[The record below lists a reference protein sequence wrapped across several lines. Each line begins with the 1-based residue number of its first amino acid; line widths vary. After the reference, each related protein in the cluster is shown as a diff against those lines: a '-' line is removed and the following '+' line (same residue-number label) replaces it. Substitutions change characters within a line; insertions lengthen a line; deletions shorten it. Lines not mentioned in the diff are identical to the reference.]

1 MPYFYRTLLLF
12 VSFGNLLVQPL
23 WAQTRKVL
31 VENITGAWCGF
42 CPDGAY
48 TVQQLSAHFDQIIC
62 VSAHV
67 NDPMA
72 NPDSEAIGEEYSGG
86 GVNVLMLDRYLF
98 DDEQFVQFPSQYDPI
113 AQQLNNRLAMP
124 AVVGVAI
131 ESVILDTAASQ
142 LTATVRATFSQTPD
156 VADDLRLNLWV
167 VEDSVVGTANSYN
180 QVNFFNA
187 YAGHAYFGAGNP
199 IPNYTHRN
207 VLRYAA
213 GGAWGTAGSIDNNNN
228 TWVGQTFVYTYTI
241 PLNPTWQLSRLSLV
255 GLVQHY
261 NESQTNREILN
272 AEQISLAQALLP
284 LVPDTTTIT
293 DISLP
298 NMPLVASW
306 QCYPNPA
313 KGQMPWQI
321 DYTLEQSTDVR
332 IALYAANGRLVEEI
346 YRATT
351 PQGKHQLTWQPPSL
365 AANGI
370 YTLRLETPQGALVR
384 AVLWQQ

>member
-1 MPYFYRTLLLF
+1 MPYFYRSLLLLALL
-12 VSFGNLLVQPL
+12 GNLLAQPL

-48 TVQQLSAHFDQIIC
+48 TVQQLNAHFDHIIC

-131 ESVILDTAASQ
+131 ESVSIDTAASQ
-142 LTATVRATFSQTPD
+142 LTATVRATFSQVPD
-156 VADDLRLNLWV
+156 VAADLRLNLWV
-167 VEDSVVGTANSYN
+167 VEDSIVGTTNSYN

-241 PLNPTWQLSRLSLV
+241 PLDPSWQLSRLSLV
-255 GLVQHY
+255 GLVQQY
-261 NESQTNREILN
+261 NEAQTNREILN
-272 AEQISLAQALLP
+272 AEQISLVQALLP
-284 LVPDTTTIT
+284 LAPDTTTTTNIAFA
-293 DISLP
+293 S
-298 NMPLVASW
+298 MPPAASW

-321 DYTLEQSTDVR
+321 SYTLTQGTDVR
-332 IALYAANGRLVEEI
+332 IALYAANGQLIEEI
-346 YRATT
+346 YRAAA
-351 PQGKHQLTWQPPSL
+351 PQGKHQLTWQPISL

-370 YTLRLETPQGALVR
+370 YTLRLETPQGALAR